1 MGNKLSLSQLRRKAN
16 HVREDVIRMLAEAGS
31 GHTAGSLDLADIV
44 TSLYFNIMNIDPNN
58 PTWAE
63 RDIFILSNVNCFN
76 MAKTHNNH
84 SLEAKNNAIY
94 SQCHPFTCSR
104 LGNFSL

>member
-1 MGNKLSLSQLRRKAN
+1 MCRFFIQSKSRAKYSSFYIFKISS
-16 HVREDVIRMLAEAGS
+16 HFS
-31 GHTAGSLDLADIV
+31 HLDHIKN
-44 TSLYFNIMNIDPNN
+44 SS
-58 PTWAE
+58 
-63 RDIFILSNVNCFN
+63 RHIFILSNVNCFN